1 MILLKNIIYF
11 LIPNFKK
18 FPYIFKGIIKY
29 FNDFLKLRNQ
39 LNEENLK
46 YHLNFDPC
54 MFDSYIE
61 SGNIEKHYFLQDIW
75 AARKIYNSKVDEH
88 IDIGSRLDGFLSSTS
103 IFTKVYEIDIRKSAL
118 NIDNVDFIQSSITNL
133 PFADYTIKSLS
144 CLHVAEHIGLGRYGD
159 KIDINGTKKAVKEIQ
174 RTLAKDGNLFF
185 SVPIGKDS
193 IYFNAHRIFSVK
205 TIQNLFSQLI
215 IIDFSYIDDEDIIH
229 YSADLNSI
237 PELTYGC
244 GLFHFRKVN

>member
-18 FPYIFKGIIKY
+18 FPHIFKGITKY

-133 PFADYTIKSLS
+133 PFADCTIKSLS

-159 KIDINGTKKAVKEIQ
+159 DIDINGTKKAVEELQ
-174 RTLAKDGNLFF
+174 RILAKNGNLFF

-205 TIQNLFSQLI
+205 LI
-215 IIDFSYIDDEDIIH
+215 LNYFDKLKLIEFSYIDDEDILHKNVDINKNIN
-229 YSADLNSI
+229 LN
-237 PELTYGC
+237 YGC
-244 GLFHFRKVN
+244 GLFHLKK